1 MHFVLRLCTELREA
15 IQAKDQEVELLM
27 SEIESVSGV
36 YEELS
41 EQNSRLVVQVCVLPT
56 WRHFAPP
63 NVASSR

>member
-1 MHFVLRLCTELREA
+1 LVFALCSELREA

-41 EQNSRLVVQVCVLPT
+41 EQNSRLVVQVRV
-56 WRHFAPP
+56 
-63 NVASSR
+63 